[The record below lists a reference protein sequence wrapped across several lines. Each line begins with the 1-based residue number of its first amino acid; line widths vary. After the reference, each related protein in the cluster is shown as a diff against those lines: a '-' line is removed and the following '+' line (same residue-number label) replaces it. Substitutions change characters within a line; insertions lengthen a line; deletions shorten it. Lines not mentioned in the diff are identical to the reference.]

1 MLKVNE
7 ETGEVYEV
15 NENQLVEQKLMEVGA
30 IDKHTYDLM
39 EEYLTIKDK
48 FETVKF
54 KLEKAMKENGIK
66 KWDNDYFTA
75 TCRNSSYQK
84 RVDTDALK
92 RDGLYDKYSQIV
104 KVKGSLSIEFKEKV

>member
-7 ETGEVYEV
+7 ETGEVYEEDK
-15 NENQLVEQKLMEVGA
+15 NALIEQKLKDVGA
-30 IDKHTYDLM
+30 IDKGTFELIEM
-39 EEYLTIKDK
+39 YLTFKDK
-48 FETVKF
+48 YDTIKY

-75 TCRNSSYQK
+75 TCRDSSYQK

-92 RDGLYDKYSQIV
+92 RDGLYDKYSKIIE
-104 KVKGSLSIEFKEKV
+104 VKGGLTIKFKEKV